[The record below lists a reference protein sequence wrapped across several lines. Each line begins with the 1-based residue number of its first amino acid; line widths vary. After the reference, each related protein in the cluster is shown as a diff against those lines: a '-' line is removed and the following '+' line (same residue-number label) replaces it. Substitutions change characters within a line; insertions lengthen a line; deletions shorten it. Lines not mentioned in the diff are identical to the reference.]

1 MYEPRFLIVAAA
13 TVFGTAVL
21 DSGTSALAQSS
32 STPKRAQP
40 AQVAHAHG
48 VATLQVV
55 VDGNLLTL
63 NFESPLDNLV
73 GFEHAPRTDRQ
84 KAAVRRMAEQ
94 LHQAEGLFAPTPAA
108 GCAPVSVS
116 LESPVIEAS
125 LLRAAGGKDG
135 APAKRSDLPASK
147 GTGHGGESGHAELES
162 TFVFRCERPGNLRDL
177 EVKIFDRFTGLR
189 RLDVQ
194 IATSKGQ
201 KSARL
206 SPGTRR
212 VSW

>member
-1 MYEPRFLIVAAA
+1 MHETRFLIVAAA

-21 DSGTSALAQSS
+21 GFGTSALAQPS

-48 VATLQVV
+48 IATLQVA

-94 LHQAEGLFAPTPAA
+94 LYKSEGLFAPTPAA
-108 GCAPVSVS
+108 GCAPASVK

-125 LLRAAGGKDG
+125 LLRTDG
-135 APAKRSDLPASK
+135 RQDEAPAKRSDPPASK
-147 GTGHGGESGHAELES
+147 GTDHGGESEHAELEG
-162 TFVFRCERPGNLRDL
+162 TFVYRCERPGNLRDL
-177 EVKIFDRFTGLR
+177 EVKLFDRFTGLR

-194 IATSKGQ
+194 VAAPKGQ

-206 SPGTRR
+206 SPDKRR